1 MIAPR
6 ISGFGKRLKLPH
18 RTPGTSTTRVSIR
31 QQSVTARSVPEPD
44 PGPCPPD
51 CSTDTDPGAAG
62 LTYFD
67 DNLP

>member
-6 ISGFGKRLKLPH
+6 ISGFGKRQKLPPSNAGH
-18 RTPGTSTTRVSIR
+18 EHGARLHP

-62 LTYFD
+62 L
-67 DNLP
+67 

>member
-6 ISGFGKRLKLPH
+6 FWLRPALKTAPIE
-18 RTPGTSTTRVSIR
+18 RRARVVSMY
-31 QQSVTARSVPEPD
+31 QQFMTARSVPEPD
-44 PGPCPPD
+44 PGPCPPA
-51 CSTDTDPGAAG
+51 CFTDTDPGAAG